1 MRWQLI
7 KLQRIFMSLHTQSSE
22 RTQYQRDLDQSR
34 FEYEKPFAHE
44 EELKKKLIRQYEL
57 NAQLDLENG
66 RVEDVDLSASQN
78 GIQESN
84 VAEREFE
91 YHTQNDNRGR

>member
-1 MRWQLI
+1 
-7 KLQRIFMSLHTQSSE
+7 
-22 RTQYQRDLDQSR
+22 LDQSR
-34 FEYEKPFAHE
+34 FEYEKSFTHE

-78 GIQESN
+78 VIRESN
-84 VAEREFE
+84 VAEKESE
-91 YHTQNDNRGR
+91 YHMQNDNLGR